1 MATVK
6 FRLVGKN
13 ETSNIYIRI
22 LNGRKLD
29 IQSKTD
35 LLINPKDWQ
44 VKNNL
49 PKQTTSENKNL
60 SEKLQDLKSYILKK
74 FNSANSQGIEINKG
88 WLEHNVNV
96 FLGRVSDNKIET
108 DTLYW
113 INYIIDNSHKI
124 KNAKGTK
131 GLSYNRLKAYKG
143 LIVSFTEYQTP
154 RKLNIKN
161 LTKKEFEKFYDW
173 LIDEKEYADST
184 ATKKATDL
192 QAVVRYAESKE
203 VEISKDFKSVK
214 FDKVATYDDDMD
226 VITLSLLD
234 IEKIENLTLTNEAL
248 INARKWLILACF
260 TGQRGTALTTR
271 LVKENFENTK
281 DGLKISFK
289 QIKGNKKVSIP
300 VLPKVK
306 DILESGLPYKISTQK
321 LNKHIKTI
329 CKDAEVNE
337 MILGNKVDPKTK
349 RNVKKLRPKYAYIGT
364 HSGRRTFATL
374 HYNKIP
380 TSLIMR
386 VTGHS
391 KEVNLRTYIN
401 QNNDDHL
408 EIFNDYYKLLE
419 EKKLAK
425 ENPTMLVV
433 KNASS
438 QN

>member
-6 FRLVGKN
+6 FRLVGK
-13 ETSNIYIRI
+13 SDILNIYIRI

-29 IQSKTD
+29 IQAKTD

-44 VKNNL
+44 IKNNL
-49 PKQTTSENKNL
+49 PKQTSSTNKLLTTDLLGLKADILERFNL
-60 SEKLQDLKSYILKK
+60 
-74 FNSANSQGIEINKG
+74 ANIKGIEISKE
-88 WLEHNVNV
+88 WLKHNVEV
-96 FLGRVSDNKIET
+96 FFDRISDDKIET
-108 DTLYW
+108 YTLYW

-143 LIVSFTEYQTP
+143 LKVSFTEYQTP
-154 RKLNIKN
+154 RKLKIKN
-161 LTKKEFEKFYDW
+161 LTKKEFDKFYDW

-192 QAVVRYAESKE
+192 QAVVRYAESKG
-203 VEISKDFKSVK
+203 VEISTDFKSVK

-281 DGLKISFK
+281 DGLKISIK
-289 QIKGNKKVSIP
+289 QIKGNKKISIP
-300 VLPKVK
+300 VLPRTKA
-306 DILESGLPYKISTQK
+306 ILESGLPYKISTQI
-321 LNKHIKTI
+321 LNKHIKKI
-329 CKDAEVNE
+329 CEDAEVDE
-337 MILGNKVDPKTK
+337 MILGNKVDPITK
-349 RNVKKLRPKYAYIGT
+349 RNVKKLRPKYKYIGT
-364 HSGRRTFATL
+364 HTGRRTFATL

-380 TSLIMR
+380 TPTIMK

-391 KEVNLRTYIN
+391 KEVNLRMYIN

-408 EIFNDYYKLLE
+408 DVFNDYYKLLE
-419 EKKLAK
+419 EKKQAK
-425 ENPTMLVV
+425 ENTPMLVI
-433 KNASS
+433 KNMSN
-438 QN
+438 Q

>member
-13 ETSNIYIRI
+13 DTSNIYIRI

-29 IQSKTD
+29 IQAKTD
-35 LLINPKDWQ
+35 LFINSKDWQ
-44 VKNNL
+44 IKNNL
-49 PKQTTSENKNL
+49 PKQSTSSNKILTTNL
-60 SEKLQDLKSYILKK
+60 LLLKANILER
-74 FNSANSQGIEINKG
+74 FNTANSKGIETNKE
-88 WLEHNVNV
+88 WLKHNVEV
-96 FLGRVSDNKIET
+96 FFERISDDKIESG
-108 DTLYW
+108 TLYW
-113 INYIIDNSHKI
+113 INHIIENSHKI

-143 LIVSFTEYQTP
+143 LVVNFTEFQKH
-154 RKLNIKN
+154 RNLKIKN
-161 LTKKEFEKFYDW
+161 LSKREFQKYYDW
-173 LIDEKEYADST
+173 LIDVKKYADST

-192 QAVVRYAESKE
+192 QAVVRYAK
-203 VEISKDFKSVK
+203 SKDVAIASDFENVQ

-234 IEKIENLTLTNEAL
+234 VEKLEKLELTNEAL

-271 LVKENFENTK
+271 IVKENFINTS
-281 DGLKISFK
+281 DGLKISLT
-289 QIKGNKKVSIP
+289 QIKGNKKISIP
-300 VLPKVK
+300 VLPKTK
-306 DILESGLPYKISTQK
+306 EILESGLPYKISTQK

-329 CKDAEVNE
+329 CKEAEVDE
-337 MILGNKVDPKTK
+337 MILGNKVNPTTK
-349 RNVKKLRPKYAYIGT
+349 RNVKKLRPKYEYIGT
-364 HSGRRTFATL
+364 HTGRRTFATL

-380 TSLIMR
+380 TSVIMK

-391 KEVNLRTYIN
+391 RESNLITYIN
-401 QNNDDHL
+401 QSTDEHL
-408 EIFNDYYKLLE
+408 DVFNDYYKLLE
-419 EKKLAK
+419 ERKQAK

>member
-1 MATVK
+1 MATIK
-6 FRLVGKN
+6 FRLAGKN
-13 ETSNIYIRI
+13 DTSNIYIRI

-29 IQSKTD
+29 IQAKTE
-35 LLINPKDWQ
+35 LFVNFKDWQ

-49 PKQTTSENKNL
+49 PKQTTAENKKL
-60 SEKLQDLKSYILKK
+60 SVKLQELKMDILIK
-74 FNSANSQGIEINKG
+74 FNDANSKGIEISKE
-88 WLEHNVNV
+88 WLKHNVEV
-96 FLGRVSDNKIET
+96 FFDRISDNKIET
-108 DTLYW
+108 DILYW

-143 LIVSFTEYQTP
+143 LKLSFTEYQKP
-154 RKLNIKN
+154 RKLKIKN

-192 QAVVRYAESKE
+192 QAVVRYAESKD
-203 VEISKDFKSVK
+203 VKISEDFKSVK
-214 FDKVATYDDDMD
+214 FDRVATYDDDMD

-281 DGLKISFK
+281 DGLKISIK
-289 QIKGNKKVSIP
+289 QIKGNKKISIP
-300 VLPKVK
+300 VLPRTKA
-306 DILESGLPYKISTQK
+306 ILESGLPYKISTQI

-329 CKDAEVNE
+329 CEDAEVDE
-337 MILGNKVDPKTK
+337 MILGNKVDPITK
-349 RNVKKLRPKYAYIGT
+349 RNVKKLRPKYKYIGT
-364 HSGRRTFATL
+364 HTGRRTFATL

-380 TSLIMR
+380 TPIIMK

-391 KEVNLRTYIN
+391 KEVNLKMYIN

-408 EIFNDYYKLLE
+408 DVFNDYYKFLE
-419 EKKLAK
+419 EKQHAK
-425 ENPTMLVV
+425 ENTPMLVI
-433 KNASS
+433 KKAS
-438 QN
+438 NH